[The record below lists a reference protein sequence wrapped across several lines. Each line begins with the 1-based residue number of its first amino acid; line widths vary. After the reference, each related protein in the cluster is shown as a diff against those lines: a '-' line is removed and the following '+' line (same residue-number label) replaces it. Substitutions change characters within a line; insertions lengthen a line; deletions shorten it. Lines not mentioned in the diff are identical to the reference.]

1 MCEQASGDLVR
12 DPDVIPLNER
22 RRLVQQALDTCSFP
36 PQTVFPESVS
46 CGASLASFFSRPVLV
61 WVPEARR
68 RWKRPFCVDVGYK
81 YNVLYVKYQC
91 ARKVASGKAR
101 TFLTLSSSFLEA
113 NPDVAVHLPFVISKK
128 MGFSKGLMEHVH
140 EGILSPNGFSRA
152 LIGQKYRENA
162 AYLPPIPPTV
172 DAYLEKNKVVS
183 QSSMTDAWLAYTEL
197 YGSLCEVVMKQTKV
211 KKVLRADHSVKFCK
225 RLKLWSGHG
234 QRDNLADAKI
244 LLLLQNEIGQIVGR
258 RLTSSENKDETM
270 QLLSDVRPQLD
281 ADGDCYLIS
290 DKAAAVRKFV
300 VEALGDSVV
309 VKQDPSE
316 RCSSNYLTLFDGP
329 ILSRR
334 NDWRFVDSMTSRAVS
349 AVEFEHLTKYH

>member
-36 PQTVFPESVS
+36 PQIVFPES
-46 CGASLASFFSRPVLV
+46 

-81 YNVLYVKYQC
+81 YNVLYGKYQC
-91 ARKVASGKAR
+91 TRKDVS
-101 TFLTLSSSFLEA
+101 TLSSSFLEA

-140 EGILSPNGFSRA
+140 EGILSPNGLSRA

-172 DAYLEKNKVVS
+172 DAYLKKNKVVS
-183 QSSMTDAWLAYTEL
+183 QSSMTDAWMAYTEL

-234 QRDNLADAKI
+234 QRDNLADAKM

-258 RLTSSENKDETM
+258 H
-270 QLLSDVRPQLD
+270 
-281 ADGDCYLIS
+281 GDCYFIS
-290 DKAAAVRKFV
+290 DNAAAVRKFV

-309 VKQDPSE
+309 VKHDPFHVIQRFSE
-316 RCSSNYLTLFDGP
+316 KLKSKPKRKLLCQELSSAMYD
-329 ILSRR
+329 
-334 NDWRFVDSMTSRAVS
+334 VDRELRPPVEMEANLRAVLS
-349 AVEFEHLTKYH
+349 KISDSELGCTPEKWR